1 MDGQMSFQ
9 TMKPKMVKTGYARI
23 VDSYSDND
31 TYLSFRELSYYSDD
45 MLSALKQSIDRGKC
59 RMYCACSAYD
69 DLELSITANNVI
81 RVRNNG
87 LQDRHKESC
96 PKSVR
101 YGAWLAEN
109 MDGAGFVGEAE
120 KVVFQITLPG
130 VGSVSN
136 SASSVSSS
144 SGSGSHRIKLLEMV
158 KTLNS
163 MAWEKQTYSKK
174 KAISISRK
182 QGTPLT
188 FQYKNSKEFSH
199 LIYGISNDIY
209 VQYGSTITPFN
220 ALYYRVED
228 FYSCMD
234 YRRRFFIYAEIEKI
248 SAYKPER
255 KYQYITLKMPG
266 NKSKSKTVVRV
277 ATDKFVKM
285 FDVED
290 LNDSYETKRILAG
303 YVNHSIF
310 NSMTG
315 ESTSEWM
322 TLLKGVAFFVS
333 ENGLY
338 AETEYI
344 ANVIDMLCTLPIIF
358 KRPYLPLESYRNLIP
373 TILIEIYK
381 GKDILIDI
389 VTAGDKEYN
398 KRLAYGEDN
407 SEYDCIILRDGDD
420 IGELKDR
427 ITGLLQKGQ
436 RRT

>member
-1 MDGQMSFQ
+1 MSFQ

-23 VDSYSDND
+23 VDSYADND
-31 TYLSFRELSYYSDD
+31 SYLSFRELSYFSEDS
-45 MLSALKQSIDRGKC
+45 LKALKQKMDRGQC
-59 RMYCACSAYD
+59 RMFCACSAYD
-69 DLELSITANNVI
+69 DLELSITANNVV

-130 VGSVSN
+130 VGSVSS
-136 SASSVSSS
+136 SASSTSSS

-182 QGTPLT
+182 QGTPLS
-188 FQYKNSKEFSH
+188 FQYKSSREFSQ
-199 LIYGISNDIY
+199 LIYGISNEIY
-209 VQYGSTITPFN
+209 VQYGSTITSFN
-220 ALYYRVED
+220 SLYYRIED

-248 SAYKPER
+248 SAFKQER

-277 ATDKFVKM
+277 ATDKFIKM

-290 LNDSYETKRILAG
+290 LNDAYETKRILAG
-303 YVNHSIF
+303 YVNHSIYS
-310 NSMTG
+310 SMTG
-315 ESTSEWM
+315 DSTSEWM
-322 TLLKGVAFFVS
+322 TLLKGVVFFVS
-333 ENGLY
+333 DNGLY
-338 AETEYI
+338 AETEYV
-344 ANVIDMLCTLPIIF
+344 AKVIDMLSSQPLIF
-358 KRPYLPLESYRNLIP
+358 MRPYLPLENYRNLIP
-373 TILIEIYK
+373 TLLVEVYR
-381 GKDILIDI
+381 GKDIIIDI
-389 VTAGDKEYN
+389 VTEGDKEYN

-427 ITGLLQKGQ
+427 INALKREGLKKA
-436 RRT
+436 